1 MTLTVNTVN
10 KFSAWHSRLG
20 CCISIPGLATKYS
33 VVQKISSGQT
43 FTNILT
49 LCCDL
54 DLECSNAI
62 FPQDTPAYGVY
73 YQIKF
78 GCKQTNSLEDIV
90 KKIVIFWLCKPL
102 LIAVTLAL
110 KIVDQFFNRTH
121 CLMIIQHYTKL
132 GKKKNGCAV
141 QEILSRH
148 DQTLRQDYRQT
159 DRRTKWF

>member
-1 MTLTVNTVN
+1 MTLWLMMLHKVINTPSLV
-10 KFSAWHSRLG
+10 
-20 CCISIPGLATKYS
+20 TKCS

-90 KKIVIFWLCKPL
+90 KKIVIF
-102 LIAVTLAL
+102 
-110 KIVDQFFNRTH
+110 
-121 CLMIIQHYTKL
+121 
-132 GKKKNGCAV
+132 
-141 QEILSRH
+141 
-148 DQTLRQDYRQT
+148 
-159 DRRTKWF
+159 